1 MPSVAG
7 DESRDR
13 ELVLKHHPSVSDS
26 GRSSVPMYA
35 LLLTRLWDS
44 SDPERAP
51 PPLPLNPGSSSPATK
66 PNTSGTIAAAAEALT
81 SRARESAYITNPPP
95 PKSPEKSLIKGA
107 YHKRMQSF
115 QNSNGSL
122 RDRNSYFENANSLG
136 SPERL
141 SRSSTFDSE
150 NRSPDRSPTRS
161 GTPTPSG
168 RDLARDPPNLRPTS
182 RPPPKAILGENTPP
196 SATLLAL
203 QNTPAPT
210 PREMDNSLANITNN
224 SRPSQTY
231 DAISNQILSLTT
243 IATNLQREMAQ
254 LSRRSKDN
262 ATDLVSLKEATN
274 SRDEDI
280 RKSLRD
286 LVTNLSTHR
295 FDLSPDAASRSTSA
309 FGAPRN
315 LFLDSKAHAS
325 PPGMSKSFSLPRI
338 PSPTSFGAAMDREL
352 SMTPINS
359 DGAASIALLEKVLRE
374 MATKEGQEQAL
385 KSLAELLERPKIM
398 ESDPAVSKK
407 LEEILKL
414 LNEKGNSQALVRQRN
429 RNASNQNGA
438 PPLVL
443 DYEDPRSLAH
453 VSREAAPVANQ
464 NIKASTII
472 TEDML
477 KMLQKMS
484 GSIKEGGGMTAEI
497 KAIVRDLRGEV
508 LGMGREIGRKLDQA
522 ESTRK
527 TDRKDD
533 ARGPGRDEI
542 AQIVQ
547 DGLEELRGHMEEIL
561 REKRRQSSSSIVSRN
576 TVDTQEV
583 YTAVRNAL
591 NEIPFQELALQRQEP
606 GIGREEILDAV
617 REAWETNKPEIE
629 LQNFGLE
636 RDEILQCLKEGL
648 QEYRPVEQS
657 KEIGG
662 VSYDEVLD
670 AVHEGLQHFKPPPV
684 EAEPGITRDEILT
697 TVRECLDS
705 FDFPS
710 SSLGP
715 MREPEITREDV
726 IDAVKEGLSGQQP
739 EIEINREDLFEAV
752 RAGLEGA
759 RTPMGGVGEQVLE
772 KMQDLADGMRDE
784 FKQYSAANG
793 GDTEQV
799 LDALKDG
806 LEVLRASIETYVD
819 RAADVTGKD
828 EIIDTVK
835 DGLEHLRID
844 LEGSIA
850 NAPRGSGDSNNGE
863 LLDAMEK
870 EFEHLRQTIATSLL
884 RSGGNPS
891 DREDILEVLRE
902 EISELKG
909 SIHRSGASNESA
921 EAVQAMKE
929 EFDHIRTTLA
939 TAMVH
944 PGSSTDKDEVF
955 EAIREGFE
963 NVRADMERRN
973 DRPESV
979 ISNTGE
985 LIDALNDGLEGLRGD
1000 IEKMVKQP
1008 QDMDMSMIYEIR
1020 DTLKEGLI
1028 NVRSDIDRLLVAGME
1043 QGEFSSRKGGEVVV
1057 ADGDH
1062 ENVESLRRNDIENLE
1077 VMITQ
1082 LRIKVE
1088 AFDNMPP
1095 PPPPPPPQPTYQPA
1109 EDALLRADID
1119 SLEATLKDV
1128 QASVVELTQREQL
1141 QREDTATKDDTEAI
1155 ETLLRNTR
1163 AKIDEVLSSEAEG
1176 LARTSHVES
1185 LEATMLDTRDA
1196 FHDLSSRIGPQAASK
1211 GDLELVEALLKEI
1224 RAGLEELREKTTPAE
1239 DGEHVKKTD
1248 LEAVE
1253 SLCMDMKAQL
1263 SELPLPDVETFPTKA
1278 ELDGIGELIRDFTG
1292 KVEEEA
1298 DLTAQAFEARK
1309 IEHGG
1314 IADKIEDVKGFL
1326 DHVRED
1332 LKSEIQEN
1340 QSNVQEV
1347 SKTLENITE
1356 TIISIDTTASIQEMK
1371 EVVNREF
1378 ERLHGTMEDAK
1389 LETEQKHEH
1398 LLEKHGEHRNTVI
1411 VELTTKIDSRFDE
1424 LMTKYD
1430 DAQLAAEEKQKALGA
1445 READQSEA
1453 LAATKT
1459 VAEDLRLLVDTLGSA
1474 MTESC
1479 DRLGEDSKTVFN
1491 RVDEM
1496 GTKLDDLLAVDS
1508 TIEHQSTRAEIS
1520 KTLTSVEG
1528 VQAHVSEYHPKILEA
1543 VRDVLS
1549 IVGQHYEQAK
1559 TSTEEIKTSVREI
1572 PSAIPLP
1579 AIAAASASPPPPP
1592 PPIEMPIPEKYDDTE
1607 LHAKLDRLVQHAEEM
1622 PKVESPME
1630 LLEQIREQ
1638 VAAQASDFSNFVA
1651 AQQARIA
1658 ESADNSARE
1667 AEEVAVALEKRKAQK
1682 ENVETDIVRL
1692 SEQKEDLDHDVQG
1705 LIQDKNDLLSQKS
1718 RLQADLSS
1726 LQMALQIRREELQIM
1741 EARADGLERRIL
1753 DGVLDHSRSL
1763 LTTSRPQSSLKDMN
1777 LKRVTSTSS
1786 NATTATRASTVATTT
1801 PSVTASTASSGIGM
1815 ALKRRQPP
1823 RSNAGSSVGNRSDR
1837 RILSLSTLG
1846 ANKGPSLERS
1856 MVLADPAVA
1865 GRGPR
1870 GGSNGLKRSH
1880 SVKSN
1885 FPVRKTS
1892 WGGTKKLGMYA
1903 DEGVEEDKENSV
1915 LDEEDEDGDGSDA
1928 GTERRTSYTGT
1939 YTGTSMSYGDG
1950 SVVSTE
1956 DRSRRTSYAPS
1967 TIGTVGTKE
1976 GDLIEEDEVD
1986 PPSDAGSVENGAE
1999 QDGPEDIG
2007 YDGGYDHEDGLGV
2020 KGEISNAGEM
2030 VVFGQPSDSG
2040 IGTDMPTAAFE
2051 GGSDYF
2057 KT

>member
-1 MPSVAG
+1 MSSVSR
-7 DESRDR
+7 DQSRDR
-13 ELVLKHHPSVSDS
+13 ELVLKHHPSISDS
-26 GRSSVPMYA
+26 GRSSVPM
-35 LLLTRLWDS
+35 WDS

-66 PNTSGTIAAAAEALT
+66 PNTSANIAAAAEAFT

-115 QNSNGSL
+115 QNSNGSQ
-122 RDRNSYFENANSLG
+122 RERNSYFENAG
-136 SPERL
+136 GIASPERL
-141 SRSSTFDSE
+141 SRALTFDNE

-161 GTPTPSG
+161 GTPTPGGKDFS
-168 RDLARDPPNLRPTS
+168 RDTPSLRPTS

-203 QNTPAPT
+203 RETTTPK
-210 PREMDNSLANITNN
+210 EMDNSLANITNN
-224 SRPSQTY
+224 SRPPQTY

-286 LVTNLSTHR
+286 LVTNLATHR
-295 FDLSPDAASRSTSA
+295 YDLSPDAGSRSTST
-309 FGAPRN
+309 FGGPRS

-325 PPGMSKSFSLPRI
+325 PPNMSKSFSLPRI

-352 SMTPINS
+352 SATPINS

-374 MATKEGQEQAL
+374 MATKEGQDRAIS
-385 KSLAELLERPKIM
+385 SLSELLERPKIM
-398 ESDPAVSKK
+398 ESDPAIAKK
-407 LEEILKL
+407 LEEILKI
-414 LNEKGNSQALVRQRN
+414 LNERGNSQALVRQRN
-429 RNASNQNGA
+429 RNPSNQIGA
-438 PPLVL
+438 HPLVL
-443 DYEDPRSLAH
+443 DYDDPCSLANI
-453 VSREAAPVANQ
+453 SREAVPIPNPNSKV
-464 NIKASTII
+464 SSVI
-472 TEDML
+472 TEDMQ

-522 ESTRK
+522 ESTQK
-527 TDRKDD
+527 TSSRDEP
-533 ARGPGRDEI
+533 RGPGRDEI

-547 DGLEELRGHMEEIL
+547 DGLEELRHHMEEIL
-561 REKRRQSSSSIVSRN
+561 REKRRQSSSSTISRN
-576 TVDTQEV
+576 TVDSQEV
-583 YTAVRNAL
+583 FTAVRNAL
-591 NEIPFQELALQRQEP
+591 SEIPFQELALRNQNS

-648 QEYRPVEQS
+648 QEYRPAEQS
-657 KEIGG
+657 KDIGG
-662 VSYDEVLD
+662 VSYDDVLD

-684 EAEPGITRDEILT
+684 EAEPGITREEILS

-705 FDFPS
+705 FDFPTS
-710 SSLGP
+710 SVGP
-715 MREPEITREDV
+715 IREAEITREDV
-726 IDAVKEGLSGQQP
+726 IDAVKEGLSTQQP
-739 EIEINREDLFEAV
+739 EIEINRDDLFDAV

-772 KMQDLADGMRDE
+772 KMQDLADGMRAE

-806 LEVLRASIETYVD
+806 LEVLRANIETYVD

-828 EIIDTVK
+828 EIVDTVK

-850 NAPRGSGDSNNGE
+850 NAPRGSSDGNNSE

-884 RSGGNPS
+884 RSGENPS
-891 DREDILEVLRE
+891 DKDEILDVVRD
-902 EISELKG
+902 EISELRDTIRKSGG
-909 SIHRSGASNESA
+909 SAESA
-921 EAVQAMKE
+921 EAVHAMKE
-929 EFDHIRTTLA
+929 EFDHIRTTFA

-944 PGSSTDKDEVF
+944 PGSSVDREEML

-963 NVRADMERRN
+963 NVRVDMERKQ
-973 DRPESV
+973 DRPES
-979 ISNTGE
+979 IMSNTSE
-985 LIDALNDGLEGLRGD
+985 LIDALNDGLDGLRADVERMVNKPHD
-1000 IEKMVKQP
+1000 I
-1008 QDMDMSMIYEIR
+1008 DMSMIYEIR
-1020 DTLKEGLI
+1020 DTLKEGI
-1028 NVRSDIDRLLVAGME
+1028 VNVRSDIDRLLVAGME
-1043 QGEFSSRKGGEVVV
+1043 QGELSSRGGREVVV
-1057 ADGDH
+1057 ADGEQEH
-1062 ENVESLRRNDIENLE
+1062 PESLRRNDIENLE

-1082 LRIKVE
+1082 LRMKVE

-1095 PPPPPPPQPTYQPA
+1095 PPPQPAPQPS
-1109 EDALLRADID
+1109 EDLLFKADLDGI
-1119 SLEATLKDV
+1119 EATLKEL
-1128 QASVVELTQREQL
+1128 QASMAEMTHREQTQREDL
-1141 QREDTATKDDTEAI
+1141 VTKDDTEAI
-1155 ETLLRNTR
+1155 ETLLRNTK
-1163 AKIDEVLSSEAEG
+1163 AKIDEVLSPEAEG

-1185 LEATMLDTRDA
+1185 LEATMLETRDA
-1196 FHDLSSRIGPQAASK
+1196 FHELSSRIGPSAASK
-1211 GDLELVEALLKEI
+1211 DDIELLEVLLKEV
-1224 RAGLEELREKTTPAE
+1224 RAGLDEIREKSPPEE
-1239 DGEHVKKTD
+1239 DGERVQKTD
-1248 LEAVE
+1248 IEAIE
-1253 SLCMDMKAQL
+1253 SLCMDMKTQL
-1263 SELPLPDVETFPTKA
+1263 SEMPLPDVETLPTKA
-1278 ELDGIGELIRDFTG
+1278 EIEDIGNLIKDFTS

-1314 IADKIEDVKGFL
+1314 IADKIEDVKAFL
-1326 DHVRED
+1326 DHIREE
-1332 LKSEIQEN
+1332 LKTE
-1340 QSNVQEV
+1340 VQDNHASVHEV
-1347 SKTLENITE
+1347 SKTLEGITE
-1356 TIISIDTTASIQEMK
+1356 TIVSIDATASVQELT

-1378 ERLHGTMEDAK
+1378 QRLHGAAEDAK
-1389 LETEQKHEH
+1389 LESEQKHEN
-1398 LLEKHGEHRNTVI
+1398 LLERHGEHKNTVI
-1411 VELTTKIDSRFDE
+1411 VDLTAKIDSRFDE
-1424 LMTKYD
+1424 LMIKYD
-1430 DAQLAAEEKQKALGA
+1430 DAQLAAEEKQKALGE
-1445 READQSEA
+1445 REAEQVEA
-1453 LAATKT
+1453 VNATKT
-1459 VAEDLRLLVDTLGSA
+1459 IAEDLKLLVDTLGSNV
-1474 MTESC
+1474 TESC
-1479 DRLGEDSKTVFN
+1479 DRLGEDSKTVFH

-1496 GTKLDDLLAVDS
+1496 STKLDDLLATDS
-1508 TIEHQSTRAEIS
+1508 SSEHQSTRAEIS
-1520 KTLTSVEG
+1520 KALTGVEG
-1528 VQAHVSEYHPKILEA
+1528 VQAHVNEYHPKILEA
-1543 VRDVLS
+1543 VKDVLS
-1549 IVGQHYEQAK
+1549 IVGQHYEQTKA
-1559 TSTEEIKTSVREI
+1559 STEEIKTTVREI

-1579 AIAAASASPPPPP
+1579 AITAPSASPP
-1592 PPIEMPIPEKYDDTE
+1592 PPIEMPMPEKYDDTE
-1607 LHAKLDRLVQHAEEM
+1607 LHAKLDRLVQHVEET

-1638 VAAQASDFSNFVA
+1638 VAAQASEFGAFVA
-1651 AQQARIA
+1651 TQQAKIA
-1658 ESADNSARE
+1658 ENADNAARE
-1667 AEEVAVALEKRKAQK
+1667 AEEVAIALEKRKAQK
-1682 ENVETDIVRL
+1682 ENVEADIVRL
-1692 SEQKEDLDHDVQG
+1692 SEQKEDLGRDVRG
-1705 LIQDKNDLLSQKS
+1705 LIQDKDDLLSQKS

-1726 LQMALQIRREELQIM
+1726 LQMALQIRREELEIM

-1763 LTTSRPQSSLKDMN
+1763 LTTSRPQSSLKEMN

-1786 NATTATRASTVATTT
+1786 NATTATRASTIATTI
-1801 PSVTASTASSGIGM
+1801 PSAAASTMSSGIGM

-1823 RSNAGSSVGNRSDR
+1823 RSNAGSNVGNKSDR

-1856 MVLADPAVA
+1856 MVLADPTVA
-1865 GRGPR
+1865 TGGTR
-1870 GGSNGLKRSH
+1870 GGLNGIKRSH

-1892 WGGTKKLGMYA
+1892 WGGTKRLGMYA
-1903 DEGVEEDKENSV
+1903 DEGVEEDKENSI
-1915 LDEEDEDGDGSDA
+1915 LDEEDEDADGSEA

-1939 YTGTSMSYGDG
+1939 YTGTSMSYGEG
-1950 SVVSTE
+1950 SVVST
-1956 DRSRRTSYAPS
+1956 DNRSRRTSYAPS

-1976 GDLIEEDEVD
+1976 EDFE
-1986 PPSDAGSVENGAE
+1986 SESGGGSVNGEAE
-1999 QDGPEDIG
+1999 QHEPEYIG
-2007 YDGGYDHEDGLGV
+2007 YDGDHDHGDFLGA
-2020 KGEISNAGEM
+2020 KGEVSNAGEM

>member
-1 MPSVAG
+1 M
-7 DESRDR
+7 
-13 ELVLKHHPSVSDS
+13 
-26 GRSSVPMYA
+26 
-35 LLLTRLWDS
+35 RLISYLEKRRWDS

-66 PNTSGTIAAAAEALT
+66 PNTSGTIAAAAEALA

-115 QNSNGSL
+115 QNGNGGL
-122 RDRNSYFENANSLG
+122 RERNSYFENAGPLG

-141 SRSSTFDSE
+141 SRASTFENE

-161 GTPTPSG
+161 GTPTPGG
-168 RDLARDPPNLRPTS
+168 RDLGRDTPSLRPTS
-182 RPPPKAILGENTPP
+182 RPPPRAILGENTPP

-203 QNTPAPT
+203 QNTPT
-210 PREMDNSLANITNN
+210 PKEMDNSLANITNN
-224 SRPSQTY
+224 SRPAQHY

-295 FDLSPDAASRSTSA
+295 FDLSSDAGSRSTSA
-309 FGAPRN
+309 FGGPRN

-325 PPGMSKSFSLPRI
+325 PPNMSKSFSLPRI
-338 PSPTSFGAAMDREL
+338 PSPTSFSAAMEREL
-352 SMTPINS
+352 SATPINS
-359 DGAASIALLEKVLRE
+359 DGAISIALQEKILRE
-374 MATKEGQEQAL
+374 MATKEGQERAMT
-385 KSLAELLERPKIM
+385 SLAELLERSKTM
-398 ESDPAVSKK
+398 ESDPSIAKK
-407 LEEILKL
+407 LEDILKV
-414 LNEKGNSQALVRQRN
+414 LNERGNSQALVRQRN
-429 RNASNQNGA
+429 RNASGQDGA

-443 DYEDPRSLAH
+443 DYDDPRSLSRI
-453 VSREAAPVANQ
+453 SREATPVAVSN
-464 NIKASTII
+464 NKVSTAI
-472 TEDML
+472 TEDMQ
-477 KMLQKMS
+477 KMLQKMN

-522 ESTRK
+522 ESTQK
-527 TDRKDD
+527 TDHRDN

-547 DGLEELRGHMEEIL
+547 DGLEELRNHMEEIL
-561 REKRRQSSSSIVSRN
+561 REKRRQSSSSIMSRN
-576 TVDTQEV
+576 TMDSQEV

-591 NEIPFQELALQRQEP
+591 SEIPFQELALQKQDP

-648 QEYRPVEQS
+648 HEYRPIEQT

-662 VSYDEVLD
+662 ASYDEVLD

-684 EAEPGITRDEILT
+684 QAEPTVTREDILT

-705 FDFPS
+705 FDFPTS
-710 SSLGP
+710 SVGP
-715 MREPEITREDV
+715 IREAEITREDV
-726 IDAVKEGLSGQQP
+726 IDAVKEGLSTQQP

-772 KMQDLADGMRDE
+772 KMQDLADGMRAE

-806 LEVLRASIETYVD
+806 LEVLRANIETYVD
-819 RAADVTGKD
+819 RASDVTGKD

-844 LEGSIA
+844 LEGSISS
-850 NAPRGSGDSNNGE
+850 APRSSGDSNNGE

-884 RSGGNPS
+884 RSGENPS
-891 DREDILEVLRE
+891 DKDEILDVLRE
-902 EISELKG
+902 EISDLRG
-909 SIHRSGASNESA
+909 TIHRTGASNESA

-929 EFDHIRTTLA
+929 EFDHIRGTLA

-944 PGSSTDKDEVF
+944 PGSSVDKEEML

-963 NVRADMERRN
+963 NVRVDVERKQ
-973 DRPESV
+973 DRPESI

-985 LIDALNDGLEGLRGD
+985 LIDALNDGLDGLRID
-1000 IEKMVKQP
+1000 VERMVSKP
-1008 QDMDMSMIYEIR
+1008 QDIDMSTIYEIR

-1043 QGEFSSRKGGEVVV
+1043 QGEFSSRRGGEVVI

-1062 ENVESLRRNDIENLE
+1062 EHVDRLQRNDIENLE

-1082 LRIKVE
+1082 LRMKVE

-1095 PPPPPPPQPTYQPA
+1095 PPPQPTYQPVD
-1109 EDALLRADID
+1109 DALLKADLDNI
-1119 SLEATLKDV
+1119 EATLKLL
-1128 QASVVELTQREQL
+1128 QASVAEVAQREQI
-1141 QREDTATKDDTEAI
+1141 QREDAATKDDTEAI
-1155 ETLLRNTR
+1155 ETLLRNTK
-1163 AKIDEVLSSEAEG
+1163 ASIDELLSPEAEG
-1176 LARTSHVES
+1176 LAKTSHVES
-1185 LEATMLDTRDA
+1185 LEATMLETRDA
-1196 FHDLSSRIGPQAASK
+1196 FHELSGRIGPQAASK
-1211 GDLELVEALLKEI
+1211 DDLSLLESLLKEI
-1224 RAGLEELREKTTPAE
+1224 HTRLEELQEKATPSE
-1239 DGEHVKKTD
+1239 DGERVQRTD
-1248 LEAVE
+1248 IEAIE
-1253 SLCMDMKAQL
+1253 SLCMDMKTQL
-1263 SELPLPDVETFPTKA
+1263 SEMPLPDADTLPTKA
-1278 ELDGIGELIRDFTG
+1278 EVDDIGGLIKEFTA

-1314 IADKIEDVKGFL
+1314 IADKIEDVKAFL
-1326 DHVRED
+1326 DHIREE
-1332 LKSEIQEN
+1332 LKSEIVEN
-1340 QSNVQEV
+1340 HTSVHEV
-1347 SKTLENITE
+1347 SKALENITE
-1356 TIISIDTTASIQEMK
+1356 TIISIDTTAPMQELT
-1371 EVVNREF
+1371 EAVNREF
-1378 ERLHGTMEDAK
+1378 ERLHGTAEDAR
-1389 LETEQKHEH
+1389 LESEQKHES
-1398 LLEKHGEHRNTVI
+1398 LLEKHGEHKNAVI
-1411 VELTTKIDSRFDE
+1411 VELNAKVDSRFDE

-1430 DAQLAAEEKQKALGA
+1430 DAQLAAEEKQRALGA
-1445 READQSEA
+1445 READQVEA
-1453 LAATKT
+1453 LTATKT
-1459 VAEDLRLLVDTLGSA
+1459 IAEDLRLLVDTLGSTV
-1474 MTESC
+1474 TESC

-1496 GTKLDDLLAVDS
+1496 GTKLDDLLAIDPS
-1508 TIEHQSTRAEIS
+1508 SEHQSTRAEIS
-1520 KTLTSVEG
+1520 KALTGVEG

-1543 VRDVLS
+1543 VKDVLS

-1579 AIAAASASPPPPP
+1579 AITAPLASPP
-1592 PPIEMPIPEKYDDTE
+1592 PPIEMPIPEVYDDTE
-1607 LHAKLDRLVQHAEEM
+1607 LHAKLDRLVQHAEET
-1622 PKVESPME
+1622 PKVESPMA

-1638 VAAQASDFSNFVA
+1638 VAAQANEFSAFVA
-1651 AQQARIA
+1651 CQQAKIA
-1658 ESADNSARE
+1658 ESADVAARE
-1667 AEEVAVALEKRKAQK
+1667 AEEVAIALEKRKAQK
-1682 ENVETDIVRL
+1682 ENVEADIVRL
-1692 SEQKEDLDHDVQG
+1692 SEQKEELGRDVQG
-1705 LIQDKNDLLSQKS
+1705 LTQDKGDLISQKS

-1741 EARADGLERRIL
+1741 EERADGLERRIL

-1763 LTTSRPQSSLKDMN
+1763 LTTSRPQSSLKGMN

-1786 NATTATRASTVATTT
+1786 NATTATRASTIATTI
-1801 PSVTASTASSGIGM
+1801 PSAPASTMSSGIGM

-1823 RSNAGSSVGNRSDR
+1823 RSNAGSNASNRNDR

-1856 MVLADPAVA
+1856 MVLADPAIA
-1865 GRGPR
+1865 GGPAR
-1870 GGSNGLKRSH
+1870 GGLSGIKRSH

-1885 FPVRKTS
+1885 FPIRKTS

-1903 DEGVEEDKENSV
+1903 DEGMEEDKENSI
-1915 LDEEDEDGDGSDA
+1915 LDEEDEDAEGSEA

-1956 DRSRRTSYAPS
+1956 DRSRRNSYAPS

-1976 GDLIEEDEVD
+1976 GDLAEEEEDLD
-1986 PPSDAGSVENGAE
+1986 SASDGANE
-1999 QDGPEDIG
+1999 HEEPEHLG
-2007 YDGGYDHEDGLGV
+2007 YGGGHEHGDMLGA
-2020 KGEISNAGEM
+2020 KGEVSNAGEM
-2030 VVFGQPSDSG
+2030 IVFGQPSDSG

-2057 KT
+2057 KR

>member
-1 MPSVAG
+1 MGLISHFG
-7 DESRDR
+7 IRR
-13 ELVLKHHPSVSDS
+13 
-26 GRSSVPMYA
+26 
-35 LLLTRLWDS
+35 WDS

-66 PNTSGTIAAAAEALT
+66 SNTSANIAAAAEAFT

-95 PKSPEKSLIKGA
+95 PKLPDKSLIKGA

-115 QNSNGSL
+115 QNSNGNL
-122 RDRNSYFENANSLG
+122 RERNSYFENAG
-136 SPERL
+136 GIASPERL
-141 SRSSTFDSE
+141 SRGSTFDNE

-161 GTPTPSG
+161 GTPTPGGKDFG
-168 RDLARDPPNLRPTS
+168 RDTPSLRPTS

-196 SATLLAL
+196 SATMLAL
-203 QNTPAPT
+203 QHTPT
-210 PREMDNSLANITNN
+210 PKEMDNSLANITNN
-224 SRPSQTY
+224 SRPPQTY

-274 SRDEDI
+274 LRDEDI

-286 LVTNLSTHR
+286 LVTNLASHR
-295 FDLSPDAASRSTSA
+295 YELSPDAGSRSIST
-309 FGAPRN
+309 FGGSRS
-315 LFLDSKAHAS
+315 LFLDNKAHTS
-325 PPGMSKSFSLPRI
+325 PPNMSKSFSLPRI
-338 PSPTSFGAAMDREL
+338 PSPNSFGAAMDREL
-352 SMTPINS
+352 SATPINS

-374 MATKEGQEQAL
+374 MATKEGQERAMA
-385 KSLAELLERPKIM
+385 SLSELLERPKIM
-398 ESDPAVSKK
+398 ESDPAIVKK
-407 LEEILKL
+407 LEEILKIL
-414 LNEKGNSQALVRQRN
+414 SERGNSQALVRQRN

-443 DYEDPRSLAH
+443 DYDDPRSLAH
-453 VSREAAPVANQ
+453 ISREATPVSGPN
-464 NIKASTII
+464 NKVSSFI
-472 TEDML
+472 TEDMQ

-508 LGMGREIGRKLDQA
+508 LGMGREIGRKLDQS
-522 ESTRK
+522 ESTQKSGNRDK
-527 TDRKDD
+527 
-533 ARGPGRDEI
+533 AQGPGRDEI

-547 DGLEELRGHMEEIL
+547 DGLEELRNHMEEIL
-561 REKRRQSSSSIVSRN
+561 REKRRQSSSSTISRN
-576 TVDTQEV
+576 TVDSQEV

-591 NEIPFQELALQRQEP
+591 SEIPFQELALRNENP

-648 QEYRPVEQS
+648 QEYRPAGQS

-662 VSYDEVLD
+662 VSYDDVLD

-684 EAEPGITRDEILT
+684 EAEPGITRDEILS

-705 FDFPS
+705 FDFPTS
-710 SSLGP
+710 SVGP
-715 MREPEITREDV
+715 IREAEITREDV
-726 IDAVKEGLSGQQP
+726 IEAVKEGLSTQQP
-739 EIEINREDLFEAV
+739 EIEISRDDLFDAV

-772 KMQDLADGMRDE
+772 KVQDLADGMRDE

-806 LEVLRASIETYVD
+806 LEVLRANIETYVD

-850 NAPRGSGDSNNGE
+850 NTPRGSGDGNNSE

-884 RSGGNPS
+884 RLGDNPS
-891 DREDILEVLRE
+891 DKDEILDVLRE
-902 EISELKG
+902 EIAELKDTVR
-909 SIHRSGASNESA
+909 RSGDSEESA
-921 EAVQAMKE
+921 EGVQAMKE
-929 EFDHIRTTLA
+929 EFDHIRGALA

-944 PGSSTDKDEVF
+944 PGSSFDRDEML

-963 NVRADMERRN
+963 SIRADVERKQ
-973 DRPESV
+973 DRPES
-979 ISNTGE
+979 IMSNTSE
-985 LIDALNDGLEGLRGD
+985 LLDALNDGLDGLRAD
-1000 IEKMVKQP
+1000 VEKMVNKP
-1008 QDMDMSMIYEIR
+1008 QEMDMSMIYEIR
-1020 DTLKEGLI
+1020 DTLKEGLM
-1028 NVRSDIDRLLVAGME
+1028 NVRSDIDRLLVVGME
-1043 QGEFSSRKGGEVVV
+1043 QGELSSRRGGEVII
-1057 ADGDH
+1057 ADVEH
-1062 ENVESLRRNDIENLE
+1062 EHPESLRRNDIENLE

-1082 LRIKVE
+1082 LRMKVE

-1095 PPPPPPPQPTYQPA
+1095 PPPQPAPQPA
-1109 EDALLRADID
+1109 EDALFKADLDGIE
-1119 SLEATLKDV
+1119 SKLKEL
-1128 QASVVELTQREQL
+1128 QASVAEVTQRQQI
-1141 QREDTATKDDTEAI
+1141 QREDVATKDDTEAI
-1155 ETLLRNTR
+1155 ETLLRNTK
-1163 AKIDEVLSSEAEG
+1163 AKIDDALSPEAEV

-1185 LEATMLDTRDA
+1185 LEATMLETRDA
-1196 FHDLSSRIGPQAASK
+1196 FYELSSRIGPSSASK
-1211 GDLELVEALLKEI
+1211 EDLGLLESLLKEV
-1224 RAGLEELREKTTPAE
+1224 RAGLEEIQEKTLPEE
-1239 DGEHVKKTD
+1239 DGERVQKTD
-1248 LEAVE
+1248 IEALE
-1253 SLCMDMKAQL
+1253 SLCMDMKTQL
-1263 SELPLPDVETFPTKA
+1263 SEMPLPDVETLPTRA
-1278 ELDGIGELIRDFTG
+1278 EIEDIGGLIKNFTA
-1292 KVEEEA
+1292 KVEEDA

-1326 DHVRED
+1326 DHMREE
-1332 LKSEIQEN
+1332 LKSEVLGNRTSVHEIT
-1340 QSNVQEV
+1340 
-1347 SKTLENITE
+1347 KTLEGITE
-1356 TIISIDTTASIQEMK
+1356 TIVSIDATASVQELT
-1371 EVVNREF
+1371 EAVNREF
-1378 ERLHGTMEDAK
+1378 ERLHGAAEDAK
-1389 LETEQKHEH
+1389 LESEQKHEF
-1398 LLEKHGEHRNTVI
+1398 LLEKHGEHKDTVI
-1411 VELTTKIDSRFDE
+1411 VGLTAKIDSRFDE
-1424 LMTKYD
+1424 LMIKYD
-1430 DAQLAAEEKQKALGA
+1430 DAQLAAEEKQKALGE
-1445 READQSEA
+1445 REIEQVKAVN
-1453 LAATKT
+1453 ATKT
-1459 VAEDLRLLVDTLGSA
+1459 IAEDLKLLMDTLGTTV
-1474 MTESC
+1474 TESC
-1479 DRLGEDSKTVFN
+1479 DRLGEDSKTVFH

-1496 GTKLDDLLAVDS
+1496 GTKLDDLLAMDPS
-1508 TIEHQSTRAEIS
+1508 NEHQSTRAEIS
-1520 KTLTSVEG
+1520 KALTGIEG

-1543 VRDVLS
+1543 VKDVLS
-1549 IVGQHYEQAK
+1549 VVGQHYEQTK
-1559 TSTEEIKTSVREI
+1559 TSTEEIKTTVREI

-1579 AIAAASASPPPPP
+1579 AITAPLASPP
-1592 PPIEMPIPEKYDDTE
+1592 PPIEMPMPEKYDDTE
-1607 LHAKLDRLVQHAEEM
+1607 LHAKLDRLVQHAEET
-1622 PKVESPME
+1622 PKIESPIA

-1638 VAAQASDFSNFVA
+1638 VAAQASEFGTFVA
-1651 AQQARIA
+1651 DQQAKIA
-1658 ESADNSARE
+1658 ESADNAARE
-1667 AEEVAVALEKRKAQK
+1667 AEEVAIALEKRKAQK
-1682 ENVETDIVRL
+1682 EKVEVDIVRL
-1692 SEQKEDLDHDVQG
+1692 SEQREDLGRDVKG
-1705 LIQDKNDLLSQKS
+1705 LIQDKDDLLSQKS

-1726 LQMALQIRREELQIM
+1726 LQTALQIRREELQIM

-1763 LTTSRPQSSLKDMN
+1763 LTTSRPQSSLKEMN

-1786 NATTATRASTVATTT
+1786 NATTATRASTNATTI
-1801 PSVTASTASSGIGM
+1801 PSATASTVSSGIGM

-1823 RSNAGSSVGNRSDR
+1823 RSNAGTNVGNKSDR

-1856 MVLADPAVA
+1856 MVLADPTVA
-1865 GRGPR
+1865 AGAAR

-1892 WGGTKKLGMYA
+1892 WGGTKRPGMYA
-1903 DEGVEEDKENSV
+1903 DEGVEEDKENSIF
-1915 LDEEDEDGDGSDA
+1915 DEEDEDAEGSEA

-1939 YTGTSMSYGDG
+1939 YTGTSMSYRDG
-1950 SVVSTE
+1950 SVVPTE
-1956 DRSRRTSYAPS
+1956 DRSRKTSYASS
-1967 TIGTVGTKE
+1967 TIGTLGTKE
-1976 GDLIEEDEVD
+1976 EDLAEEEDLELESHGGSV
-1986 PPSDAGSVENGAE
+1986 DAGAGQNEAE
-1999 QDGPEDIG
+1999 YTG
-2007 YDGGYDHEDGLGV
+2007 YGGDHGQGDFLAA
-2020 KGEISNAGEM
+2020 KGEVSNAGEM

>member
-1 MPSVAG
+1 MGLISYLG
-7 DESRDR
+7 IRR
-13 ELVLKHHPSVSDS
+13 
-26 GRSSVPMYA
+26 
-35 LLLTRLWDS
+35 WDS

-66 PNTSGTIAAAAEALT
+66 PKTSANIAAAAEAFT
-81 SRARESAYITNPPP
+81 SRARESAYITNPPL
-95 PKSPEKSLIKGA
+95 PKSPDKSLIKGA

-115 QNSNGSL
+115 QNSNGGL
-122 RDRNSYFENANSLG
+122 RERNSYFENAG
-136 SPERL
+136 GIASPERL
-141 SRSSTFDSE
+141 SRVSTFDNE

-161 GTPTPSG
+161 ETPTPGGKDFG
-168 RDLARDPPNLRPTS
+168 RDTPSLRPTS

-196 SATLLAL
+196 SATMLAL
-203 QNTPAPT
+203 QNTPT
-210 PREMDNSLANITNN
+210 PKEMDNSLANITNN

-286 LVTNLSTHR
+286 LVTNLATHR
-295 FDLSPDAASRSTSA
+295 YDLSPDAGSRSISA
-309 FGAPRN
+309 FGGPRS

-325 PPGMSKSFSLPRI
+325 PPNMSKSFSLPRI
-338 PSPTSFGAAMDREL
+338 PSPTSFGAVMDREL
-352 SMTPINS
+352 SATPINS

-374 MATKEGQEQAL
+374 MATKEGQERAMTAL
-385 KSLAELLERPKIM
+385 SELLERPKIM
-398 ESDPAVSKK
+398 DSDPAIAKK
-407 LEEILKL
+407 LEEILKI
-414 LNEKGNSQALVRQRN
+414 LNERGNSQALVRQRN
-429 RNASNQNGA
+429 RNASSQNGA

-443 DYEDPRSLAH
+443 DYDDPRSLAH
-453 VSREAAPVANQ
+453 VSREATPVCGPNT
-464 NIKASTII
+464 KASSLI
-472 TEDML
+472 TEDMQ

-522 ESTRK
+522 ESTQKAGNR
-527 TDRKDD
+527 DEAQR
-533 ARGPGRDEI
+533 PSRDEI

-547 DGLEELRGHMEEIL
+547 GGLEELRNHMEEIL
-561 REKRRQSSSSIVSRN
+561 REKRRQSSSSTISRN
-576 TVDTQEV
+576 TVDSQEV
-583 YTAVRNAL
+583 YTAVRHAL
-591 NEIPFQELALQRQEP
+591 SEIPFQELALRNENP

-648 QEYRPVEQS
+648 QEYRPAEQS
-657 KEIGG
+657 KDIGG
-662 VSYDEVLD
+662 VSYDDVLD

-684 EAEPGITRDEILT
+684 EAEPGITRDEILS

-705 FDFPS
+705 FDFPTS
-710 SSLGP
+710 SVGP
-715 MREPEITREDV
+715 IREAEITREDV
-726 IDAVKEGLSGQQP
+726 IEAVKEGLSTQQP
-739 EIEINREDLFEAV
+739 EIEISRDDLFEAV

-759 RTPMGGVGEQVLE
+759 PTPMGGVGEQVLE

-806 LEVLRASIETYVD
+806 LEVLRANIETYVD

-850 NAPRGSGDSNNGE
+850 NAPRNSGDGNSGE

-870 EFEHLRQTIATSLL
+870 EFEHLRLTIATSLL
-884 RSGGNPS
+884 RSGDNPS
-891 DREDILEVLRE
+891 DKDEILDVLRG
-902 EISELKG
+902 EISELKDTIRRTG
-909 SIHRSGASNESA
+909 DSAESA

-929 EFDHIRTTLA
+929 EFDHIRGTLA

-944 PGSSTDKDEVF
+944 PGSSIDRDEML

-963 NVRADMERRN
+963 NIRADAERKQ
-973 DRPESV
+973 DRPES
-979 ISNTGE
+979 IMSNTGE
-985 LIDALNDGLEGLRGD
+985 LIDALNDGLDGLRAD
-1000 IEKMVKQP
+1000 VEKMVNKP

-1020 DTLKEGLI
+1020 DILKEGLV

-1043 QGEFSSRKGGEVVV
+1043 QGELSSRRGGEVVI
-1057 ADGDH
+1057 ADVEH
-1062 ENVESLRRNDIENLE
+1062 EHPDNLRRNDIENLE

-1095 PPPPPPPQPTYQPA
+1095 PPPQPAPQPA
-1109 EDALLRADID
+1109 EDALFKADLDGI
-1119 SLEATLKDV
+1119 EAALKEL
-1128 QASVVELTQREQL
+1128 QASVAEVAQREQI
-1141 QREDTATKDDTEAI
+1141 QREDVVTKDDTEAI
-1155 ETLLRNTR
+1155 ETLLRNTK
-1163 AKIDEVLSSEAEG
+1163 ATIDEVLSPEAEG

-1185 LEATMLDTRDA
+1185 LEATMLETRDA
-1196 FHDLSSRIGPQAASK
+1196 FYELSSRIGPSCASK
-1211 GDLELVEALLKEI
+1211 EDLGLLEVLLKEVG
-1224 RAGLEELREKTTPAE
+1224 AGLEGAREKTPAAE
-1239 DGEHVKKTD
+1239 DGERVQKMD
-1248 LEAVE
+1248 IEVLE
-1253 SLCMDMKAQL
+1253 SLCVDMKTQL
-1263 SELPLPDVETFPTKA
+1263 SEMRLPDIETLPTKA
-1278 ELDGIGELIRDFTG
+1278 EIEDIGGLLKDFAA

-1326 DHVRED
+1326 DHIREE
-1332 LKSEIQEN
+1332 LKSEVQEN
-1340 QSNVQEV
+1340 HASVHEI
-1347 SKTLENITE
+1347 SKTLEALTE
-1356 TIISIDTTASIQEMK
+1356 TIVSIDATTSVQELN
-1371 EVVNREF
+1371 ETVNREF
-1378 ERLHGTMEDAK
+1378 ERLHGAAEDAK
-1389 LETEQKHEH
+1389 LESEQKQENLLGKHDEH
-1398 LLEKHGEHRNTVI
+1398 KNTVI
-1411 VELTTKIDSRFDE
+1411 VELTAKIDSRFDE
-1424 LMTKYD
+1424 LMIKYD
-1430 DAQLAAEEKQKALGA
+1430 DAQLAAEEKQKALGD
-1445 READQSEA
+1445 REAEQVGA
-1453 LAATKT
+1453 VNATKAI
-1459 VAEDLRLLVDTLGSA
+1459 AEDLKQLVDSLGSTV
-1474 MTESC
+1474 TESC
-1479 DRLGEDSKTVFN
+1479 DRLGEDSKTVFH

-1496 GTKLDDLLAVDS
+1496 GTKLDDLLAMDS
-1508 TIEHQSTRAEIS
+1508 SNEHQSTRAEIS
-1520 KTLTSVEG
+1520 KALASIEG

-1543 VRDVLS
+1543 VKDVLS
-1549 IVGQHYEQAK
+1549 IVRQHYEQAK
-1559 TSTEEIKTSVREI
+1559 ASTEEIKTTVREI

-1579 AIAAASASPPPPP
+1579 AITAPVASPP
-1592 PPIEMPIPEKYDDTE
+1592 PPIEMPMPEKYDDTE
-1607 LHAKLDRLVQHAEEM
+1607 LHAKLDRLVQHAEQA
-1622 PKVESPME
+1622 PKVESPMA
-1630 LLEQIREQ
+1630 LLEQIRAQ
-1638 VAAQASDFSNFVA
+1638 VAAQASDFGVFVA
-1651 AQQARIA
+1651 AQQAKIA
-1658 ESADNSARE
+1658 QSADDAARE
-1667 AEEVAVALEKRKAQK
+1667 AEEVAIALEKRKAQK
-1682 ENVETDIVRL
+1682 ENVEADIVRL
-1692 SEQKEDLDHDVQG
+1692 SEQKEDLGREVQG
-1705 LIQDKNDLLSQKS
+1705 LFDDKDDLLSQKS

-1763 LTTSRPQSSLKDMN
+1763 LTTSRPQSSLKNMD

-1786 NATTATRASTVATTT
+1786 NATRATRASVIATTV
-1801 PSVTASTASSGIGM
+1801 PSATASTVSSGIGM

-1823 RSNAGSSVGNRSDR
+1823 RSNAGSNVGNKSDR

-1856 MVLADPAVA
+1856 MVLADPTVA
-1865 GRGPR
+1865 ATTA
-1870 GGSNGLKRSH
+1870 GSIGLKRSH

-1892 WGGTKKLGMYA
+1892 WGGTRRLGMYA
-1903 DEGVEEDKENSV
+1903 DEGEEEDKENSI
-1915 LDEEDEDGDGSDA
+1915 LDEEDEDADGSEA

-1939 YTGTSMSYGDG
+1939 YTGTSMTYGDG

-1967 TIGTVGTKE
+1967 TTGTVGTKE
-1976 GDLIEEDEVD
+1976 EDLTEEEDRGSE
-1986 PPSDAGSVENGAE
+1986 SGGGSTTAGAGHNEAGYIGRDEGHDQGDTLGA
-1999 QDGPEDIG
+1999 
-2007 YDGGYDHEDGLGV
+2007 
-2020 KGEISNAGEM
+2020 KGEVSNAGEM